1 MSAGLPERYTVSV
14 LGFSGSKTRFVQE
27 GEPGTPVLAV
37 SQPRSA
43 AFQVVRGFFDAR
55 MMFMGVA

>member
-1 MSAGLPERYTVSV
+1 MSAGLPDRYTVSA
-14 LGFSGSKTRFVQE
+14 LSFSGSNTLLVQE
-27 GEPGTPVLAV
+27 GEPGTPVFAV

-43 AFQVVRGFFDAR
+43 AFQVVRGFFSAR